1 MKFMTLFFSLL
12 AGSLLAA
19 AGFIWLGA
27 GEIYDYQDSFD
38 FARDG
43 KDIEVVVVLAGGK
56 GRIPLAVEL
65 WRKIRALRGEKNEP
79 VLFLSGVGPYTGVE
93 AFRSQ
98 GVPEDVI
105 RLFNKTNLVF
115 ENVSENTFEN
125 AQLFASFARQ
135 KSWKRILLVT
145 ASYHMRRA
153 DFILKRALDPDVQL
167 KTETLDAGHFG
178 RNEWRKDEYSIRVT
192 AIEYIKWL
200 YYRYSY

>member
-1 MKFMTLFFSLL
+1 MKFLTLLFSLL

-19 AGFIWLGA
+19 AGFMWLGA

-38 FARDG
+38 LARDG
-43 KDIEVVVVLAGGK
+43 QEIEVVVVLAGGK
-56 GRIPLAVEL
+56 GRIPLAVDL
-65 WRKIRALRGEKNEP
+65 WKKIRARRGEKNEP

-98 GVPEDVI
+98 GVPEETI
-105 RLFNKTNLVF
+105 RLFTGTNLVF

-135 KSWKRILLVT
+135 KSWKKVLLVT

-153 DFILKRALDPDVQL
+153 EFILRRALDRDVQL

-178 RNEWRKDEYSIRVT
+178 RNEWRKDAYSIRVT